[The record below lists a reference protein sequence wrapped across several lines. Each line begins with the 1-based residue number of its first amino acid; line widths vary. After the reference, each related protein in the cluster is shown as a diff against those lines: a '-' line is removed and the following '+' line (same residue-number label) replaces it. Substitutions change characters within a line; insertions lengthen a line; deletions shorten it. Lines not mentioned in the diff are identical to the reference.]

1 MNRQQKRQQERQI
14 KKELKKKTK
23 ELDKIATTSL
33 EQRKV
38 EASNFV
44 LGLSKEECNLVY
56 FLMKEN
62 SKIELELLDEAYTRV
77 LDVYL
82 EEHNLQH
89 SDLDKIR
96 EQIAIEG
103 ELTRKYNNEGEEYIM
118 KIEELKP
125 QIIKKYEEM
134 KGEGKT
140 DKEIMNTLTIDF
152 SSIST
157 NAVKKVVNE
166 HKRSKVTDE
175 DIEKAT
181 ESIFETEK
189 VDKPSQSNLSK
200 EKVKKSNNT
209 LKIKSI
215 VVEDEEGT
223 EYVKENNTVTVG
235 TMTFK
240 DENDLEKF
248 REKSIKEYKEGH
260 DNALSERRKQYEEEI
275 AEINR
280 AYEEEKI
287 KFLKKINNIA
297 DVMAM

>member
-1 MNRQQKRQQERQI
+1 MKNIHETINNSIAAAKKMKSIEDWINKLSYKEQQYMETI
-14 KKELKKKTK
+14 INANVNENLKILADSVTNAITDFLYEHNFDVKA
-23 ELDKIATTSL
+23 ELDKL
-33 EQRKV
+33 EVKINAENDMITKYLKRGEDYMNKLKKDKDNIIKDY
-38 EASNFV
+38 EEMIKNKTD
-44 LGLSKEECNLVY
+44 KEV
-56 FLMKEN
+56 
-62 SKIELELLDEAYTRV
+62 
-77 LDVYL
+77 
-82 EEHNLQH
+82 
-89 SDLDKIR
+89 
-96 EQIAIEG
+96 
-103 ELTRKYNNEGEEYIM
+103 
-118 KIEELKP
+118 IEELKF
-125 QIIKKYEEM
+125 KYS
-134 KGEGKT
+134 
-140 DKEIMNTLTIDF
+140 DKFTAT
-152 SSIST
+152 SIR
-157 NAVKKVVNE
+157 NVVNE
-166 HKRSKVTDE
+166 HKRNKLTDE
-175 DIEKAT
+175 DIEKAA

-215 VVEDEEGT
+215 IVEDEEGT

-240 DENDLEKF
+240 DVKEIEEF
-248 REKSIKEYKEGH
+248 RESSLKEYKEGH

>member
-1 MNRQQKRQQERQI
+1 MKNIHETI
-14 KKELKKKTK
+14 NNSIAAAKKMKSIEDWINKLSYKEQHYMETIINANVNENLKILADSVTNAITDFLYEHNFDVKA
-23 ELDKIATTSL
+23 ELDKL
-33 EQRKV
+33 EVKINAENDMITKYLKRGEDYMNKLKKDKDNIIKDY
-38 EASNFV
+38 EEMIKNKTD
-44 LGLSKEECNLVY
+44 KEV
-56 FLMKEN
+56 
-62 SKIELELLDEAYTRV
+62 
-77 LDVYL
+77 
-82 EEHNLQH
+82 
-89 SDLDKIR
+89 
-96 EQIAIEG
+96 
-103 ELTRKYNNEGEEYIM
+103 
-118 KIEELKP
+118 IEELKF
-125 QIIKKYEEM
+125 KYS
-134 KGEGKT
+134 
-140 DKEIMNTLTIDF
+140 DKFTAT
-152 SSIST
+152 SIR
-157 NAVKKVVNE
+157 NVVNE
-166 HKRSKVTDE
+166 HKRNKLTDE
-175 DIEKAT
+175 DIEKAA